1 MLAGNELAVGAS
13 FLLNYMLFPHKGV
26 IKIAISEYVMTD
38 MEILFDIGVML
49 FFLIVLT
56 LLVKPLGT
64 YMTNVFQDKQTIL
77 SPVLVPLENLIYK
90 AAGIKHDEEMDWEAY
105 AKTLL
110 LFNFLGL
117 LVLFLIL
124 LLQGMLPL
132 NPQGFPG
139 FPLDLAFNTAVSFV
153 TNTNWQ
159 AYSGESAASYLTQMS
174 GLAVQNFLSAATG
187 MCIAIALIR
196 GFTRHTSQSIGN
208 FWQDLTKSVLYIL
221 LPISIVAALLLV
233 SQGVIQNFNPYV
245 DSLVVQPFQTPDGQ
259 NISNQMFPMGT
270 IASQEAIKE
279 FGTNGGGPFNANS
292 AHPFENPT
300 PLTNFLEI
308 LLILLIP
315 FSLTY
320 TFGLFAGNT
329 RQGWALYAA
338 IMILF
343 IIFLGVIYW
352 SEYNGNPLV
361 QPGVIGPYME
371 GKEVRF
377 GIGSS
382 VLFAVST
389 TATSSGAVN
398 AMHDSL
404 TPIGGMVALL
414 LILLSEDVPGGVGS
428 GLYTILAFAI
438 IAVFIAGLMI
448 GRTPEYLGKKIE
460 VFEMWMSVLIV
471 LTSGVLVLIFVAVA
485 LVTYAGV
492 SSILNPGPHG
502 LSEVLY
508 AFASASNNNG
518 SAFAGLNANTLFYN
532 LLTAIAMLVG
542 RFVPAIAALAMA
554 GSLAKKKYIPP
565 SIGTLPTHQI
575 SFVLWL
581 AVVILIVGALTFFP
595 ALSLGPIVEHMIMY
609 AGQ

>member
-1 MLAGNELAVGAS
+1 
-13 FLLNYMLFPHKGV
+13 
-26 IKIAISEYVMTD
+26 MTA
-38 MEILFDIGVML
+38 MEIFFDIGMML

-56 LLVKPLGT
+56 LFVKPLGT
-64 YMTNVFQDKQTIL
+64 YMTNVFQNKRTLL
-77 SPVLVPLENLIYK
+77 SPILMPIEDLINK
-90 AAGIKHDEEMDWEAY
+90 VAGIKHDEEMDWKDY
-105 AKTLL
+105 AKAML
-110 LFNFLGL
+110 LFNGLGII
-117 LVLFLIL
+117 VLFLIL
-124 LLQGMLPL
+124 LLQGNLPL

-139 FPLDLAFNTAVSFV
+139 FSLDLALNTAVSFV

-159 AYSGESAASYLTQMS
+159 AYSGESAVSYLTQMS
-174 GLAVQNFLSAATG
+174 GLAVQNYLSAATG

-196 GFTRHTSQSIGN
+196 GFTRHTSQTIGN
-208 FWQDLTKSVLYIL
+208 FWQDMTKSVLYIL
-221 LPISIVAALLLV
+221 LPLSIIAALLLV
-233 SQGVIQNFNPYV
+233 SQGVIQNFDPYTNS
-245 DSLVVQPFQTPDGQ
+245 SLVQPFQTPDGQ
-259 NISNQMFPMGT
+259 SINNQILPMGPV
-270 IASQEAIKE
+270 ASQEAIKE
-279 FGTNGGGPFNANS
+279 LVTNGGGFFNANS

-320 TFGLFAGNT
+320 TFGRFTGNT
-329 RQGWALYAA
+329 RQGWALFTTM
-338 IMILF
+338 MILF
-343 IIFLGVIYW
+343 IVFLGVMYW
-352 SEYNGNPLV
+352 SEYSGNPLV
-361 QPGVIGPYME
+361 QELGVNGSYLE

-389 TATSSGAVN
+389 TATSTGAVN
-398 AMHDSL
+398 TMHDSL
-404 TPIGGMVALL
+404 TPIGGMVTML
-414 LILLSEDVPGGVGS
+414 LILLSEVVPGGVGS

-460 VFEMWMSVLIV
+460 VFEMWTSVLIV
-471 LTSGVLVLIFVAVA
+471 LTSGILVLLFVAVA
-485 LVTYAGV
+485 LVISAGF

-508 AFASASNNNG
+508 AFASVANNNG

-532 LLTAIAMLVG
+532 LLTAISMLIG

-575 SFVLWL
+575 TFVLWL

-595 ALSLGPIVEHMIMY
+595 ALSLGPIVEHMIMHG
-609 AGQ
+609 GQ

>member
-1 MLAGNELAVGAS
+1 
-13 FLLNYMLFPHKGV
+13 
-26 IKIAISEYVMTD
+26 MTA
-38 MEILFDIGVML
+38 MEIFFDIGMML
-49 FFLIVLT
+49 FFLIVLI

-64 YMTNVFQDKQTIL
+64 YITNVFQGKRTFL
-77 SPVLVPLENLIYK
+77 SPILMPLENLVYK
-90 AAGIKHDEEMDWEAY
+90 LAGIKHDEEMDWKDY
-105 AKTLL
+105 AKSLL
-110 LFNFLGL
+110 LFNSLGII
-117 LVLFLIL
+117 VLFLIL
-124 LLQGMLPL
+124 LFQGILPL
-132 NPQGFPG
+132 DPQGFPG
-139 FPLDLAFNTAVSFV
+139 FDLPLAFNTAVSFV

-159 AYSGESAASYLTQMS
+159 AYSGESAASYFTQMS

-187 MCIAIALIR
+187 LCIALALIR
-196 GFTRHTSQSIGN
+196 GFTRHTSQTIGN
-208 FWQDLTKSVLYIL
+208 FWQDMTKSVLYIL
-221 LPISIVAALLLV
+221 LPISIIAALLLV
-233 SQGVIQNFNPYV
+233 SQGVIQNFDPYANS
-245 DSLVVQPFQTPDGQ
+245 SLLQPIQTTDGQ
-259 NISNQMFPMGT
+259 NISNQMIPMGPV
-270 IASQEAIKE
+270 ASQEAIKE
-279 FGTNGGGPFNANS
+279 FGTNGGGFFNANS
-292 AHPFENPT
+292 AHPFENPN

-320 TFGLFAGNT
+320 TFGRFAGNT
-329 RQGWALYAA
+329 KQGWALFTA
-338 IMILF
+338 MMMLF
-343 IIFLGVIYW
+343 IIFLGVMYW
-352 SEYNGNPLV
+352 SEYSGNPLV
-361 QPGVIGPYME
+361 QNVSGSYME

-389 TATSSGAVN
+389 TATSTGAVN

-404 TPIGGMVALL
+404 TPIGGMVTML
-414 LILLSEDVPGGVGS
+414 LILLSEDIPGGVGS

-460 VFEMWMSVLIV
+460 VYEMWMSVLIV

-502 LSEVLY
+502 LSEILY
-508 AFASASNNNG
+508 AFASVSNNNG

-532 LLTAIAMLVG
+532 LVTAIAMLIG

-575 SFVLWL
+575 TFVLWL

-595 ALSLGPIVEHMIMY
+595 ALSLGPIVEHMIMH

>member
-1 MLAGNELAVGAS
+1 
-13 FLLNYMLFPHKGV
+13 
-26 IKIAISEYVMTD
+26 
-38 MEILFDIGVML
+38 ML
-49 FFLIVLT
+49 FFLMVLT
-56 LLVKPLGT
+56 LFVKPLGT
-64 YMTNVFQDKQTIL
+64 YMTNVFQDKRTFL
-77 SPVLVPLENLIYK
+77 SPVLEPIENLIYK
-90 AAGIKHDEEMDWEAY
+90 AAGIKQDEEMDWKEY
-105 AKTLL
+105 AKALL
-110 LFNFLGL
+110 LFNGLGII
-117 LVLFLIL
+117 VLFLIL

-187 MCIAIALIR
+187 LCIALALIR
-196 GFTRHTSQSIGN
+196 GFTRHTSQTIGN
-208 FWQDLTKSVLYIL
+208 FWQDMTKSVLYIL
-221 LPISIVAALLLV
+221 LPISIIAALLLV
-233 SQGVIQNFNPYV
+233 SQGVIQNFDPYANS
-245 DSLVVQPFQTPDGQ
+245 SLVQSFQTPDGQ
-259 NISNQMFPMGT
+259 NISNQMLPMGP

-279 FGTNGGGPFNANS
+279 LGTNGGGPFNANS
-292 AHPFENPT
+292 AHPFENPN

-308 LLILLIP
+308 LLILIIP

-320 TFGLFAGNT
+320 TFGRFAGNT
-329 RQGWALYAA
+329 RQGWALFTT
-338 IMILF
+338 MMMLF
-343 IIFLGVIYW
+343 IVFLGVMYW
-352 SEYNGNPLV
+352 SEYSGNPLV
-361 QPGVIGPYME
+361 QKLGVNGSYME

-377 GIGSS
+377 GIGGT

-389 TATSSGAVN
+389 TATSTGAVN

-404 TPIGGMVALL
+404 TPIGGMVPML
-414 LILLSEDVPGGVGS
+414 LILLSEDIPGGVGS

-502 LSEVLY
+502 LSEILY
-508 AFASASNNNG
+508 AFASVSNNNG

-532 LLTAIAMLVG
+532 LVTAIAMLIG
-542 RFVPAIAALAMA
+542 RFVPAVAALAMA

-575 SFVLWL
+575 TFVLWL
-581 AVVILIVGALTFFP
+581 AAVILIVGALTFFP
-595 ALSLGPIVEHMIMY
+595 ALSLGPIVEHMIMHG
-609 AGQ
+609 GQ

>member
-1 MLAGNELAVGAS
+1 ML
-13 FLLNYMLFPHKGV
+13 
-26 IKIAISEYVMTD
+26 I
-38 MEILFDIGVML
+38 MEILFDIGGML
-49 FFLIVLT
+49 LFLTFLT

-64 YMTNVFQDKQTIL
+64 YITNVYQGKRTFL
-77 SPVLVPLENLIYK
+77 SPVLVPLEALIYK
-90 AAGIKHDEEMDWEAY
+90 ATDVKQDEEMDWKDY
-105 AKTLL
+105 AKALL
-110 LFNFLGL
+110 LFNGLGL
-117 LVLFLIL
+117 IVLFSIL
-124 LLQGMLPL
+124 LLQGILPL

-159 AYSGESAASYLTQMS
+159 AYSGESTASYLTQMS

-196 GFTRHTSQSIGN
+196 GFTRHTSQTIGN
-208 FWQDLTKSVLYIL
+208 FWQDMTKSVLYIL
-221 LPISIVAALLLV
+221 LPISIIAALLLV
-233 SQGVIQNFNPYV
+233 SQGVIQNFDPYTNS
-245 DSLVVQPFQTPDGQ
+245 SLLQSFQTPDGQ
-259 NISNQMFPMGT
+259 SIKNQMLPMGPV
-270 IASQEAIKE
+270 ASQEAIKE
-279 FGTNGGGPFNANS
+279 FGTNGGGFFNANS

-300 PLTNFLEI
+300 PLTDFLEI

-329 RQGWALYAA
+329 RQGWTLFTT
-338 IMILF
+338 IMMLF
-343 IIFLGVIYW
+343 IIFLGVMYW

-361 QPGVIGPYME
+361 QPGVNGSYME

-377 GIGSS
+377 GIGGS

-398 AMHDSL
+398 TMHDSL
-404 TPIGGMVALL
+404 TPIGGMVTML
-414 LILLSEDVPGGVGS
+414 LILLGEVLPGGVGS

-460 VFEMWMSVLIV
+460 VFEMRMSVLIV
-471 LTSGVLVLIFVAVA
+471 LTSGILVLIFVSVTLVA
-485 LVTYAGV
+485 YAGI

-532 LLTAIAMLVG
+532 LLTAIAMLIG
-542 RFVPAIAALAMA
+542 RFVPAVAALAMA
-554 GSLAKKKYIPP
+554 GSLANKKYIPP

-575 SFVLWL
+575 TFVLWL

-595 ALSLGPIVEHMIMY
+595 ALSLGPIVEHMIMNS
-609 AGQ
+609 GQ

>member
-1 MLAGNELAVGAS
+1 MT
-13 FLLNYMLFPHKGV
+13 YMGIF
-26 IKIAISEYVMTD
+26 
-38 MEILFDIGVML
+38 FDIGGML

-64 YMTNVFQDKQTIL
+64 YMTNVFQNKLTLL
-77 SPVLVPLENLIYK
+77 SPILIPLENLIYK
-90 AAGIKHDEEMDWEAY
+90 AAGVKHDEEMDWKDY
-105 AKTLL
+105 AKTML
-110 LFNFLGL
+110 LFNGLGL
-117 LVLFLIL
+117 IILFLIL
-124 LLQGMLPL
+124 LLQGILPL

-159 AYSGESAASYLTQMS
+159 AYSGESMASYLTQMS
-174 GLAVQNFLSAATG
+174 GLAVQNFFSAATG

-196 GFTRHTSQSIGN
+196 GFTRHTSQTIGN
-208 FWQDLTKSVLYIL
+208 FWQDMTKSVLYIL
-221 LPISIVAALLLV
+221 LPISMVAALLLV
-233 SQGVIQNFNPYV
+233 SQGVIQNFDPYANS
-245 DSLVVQPFQTPDGQ
+245 SLVQSFQTSDGQ
-259 NISNQMFPMGT
+259 NINNQMLPMGPV
-270 IASQEAIKE
+270 ASQEAIKE
-279 FGTNGGGPFNANS
+279 FGTNGGGFFNANS
-292 AHPFENPT
+292 AHPFENPS
-300 PLTNFLEI
+300 PLTDFLEI

-320 TFGLFAGNT
+320 TFGRFTGNT
-329 RQGWALYAA
+329 RQGWALYAT
-338 IMILF
+338 IMMLF
-343 IIFLGVIYW
+343 LIFLGVMYW

-361 QPGVIGPYME
+361 QKLGINGSYME

-382 VLFAVST
+382 VIFAVST
-389 TATSSGAVN
+389 TATSTGAVN
-398 AMHDSL
+398 TMHDSL
-404 TPIGGMVALL
+404 TPIGGMVTML
-414 LILLSEDVPGGVGS
+414 LILLGEVLPGGVGS

-448 GRTPEYLGKKIE
+448 GRTPEYLGKKVE

-471 LTSGVLVLIFVAVA
+471 LTSGILVLIFVSIA
-485 LVTYAGV
+485 LITYAGI

-502 LSEVLY
+502 LSEILY

-532 LLTAIAMLVG
+532 LVTAIAMIIG
-542 RFVPAIAALAMA
+542 RFVPAVAALAMA
-554 GSLAKKKYIPP
+554 GSLAKKKYVPP

-575 SFVLWL
+575 TFVLWL

>member
-1 MLAGNELAVGAS
+1 
-13 FLLNYMLFPHKGV
+13 
-26 IKIAISEYVMTD
+26 
-38 MEILFDIGVML
+38 MEIFLDIGWML
-49 FFLIVLT
+49 FFLTVLT
-56 LLVKPLGT
+56 LLIKPLGT
-64 YMTNVFQDKQTIL
+64 YMTGIYQGKRTFL
-77 SPVLVPLENLIYK
+77 SPVLAPLETVIYK
-90 AAGIKHDEEMDWEAY
+90 AAGVKHDEEMDWKDY
-105 AKTLL
+105 AKALL
-110 LFNFLGL
+110 LFNGLGL
-117 LVLFLIL
+117 IVLFLIL

-132 NPQGFPG
+132 NPQRFPG
-139 FPLDLAFNTAVSFV
+139 FSLYLALNTAVSFV

-159 AYSGESAASYLTQMS
+159 AYSGEITASYLTQMS

-187 MCIAIALIR
+187 MSIAVALIR
-196 GFTRHTSQSIGN
+196 GFTRHTSRTIGN
-208 FWQDLTKSVLYIL
+208 FWLDMTKSVLYIL
-221 LPISIVAALLLV
+221 LPISIIAALLLV
-233 SQGVIQNFNPYV
+233 SQGVIQNLNPYTNS
-245 DSLVVQPFQTPDGQ
+245 SLVQPFQMPDGQ
-259 NISNQMFPMGT
+259 SINSQTLPMGPV
-270 IASQEAIKE
+270 ASQEAIKE
-279 FGTNGGGPFNANS
+279 FGTNGGGFFNANS

-300 PLTNFLEI
+300 PFTNFLEI

-320 TFGLFAGNT
+320 TFGRFAGNT
-329 RQGWALYAA
+329 RQGWALFTT
-338 IMILF
+338 MMMLF
-343 IIFLGVIYW
+343 IVFLGVMYW

-361 QPGVIGPYME
+361 QLSVNGSYME
-371 GKEVRF
+371 GKEFRF
-377 GIGSS
+377 GIGGS

-398 AMHDSL
+398 TMHDSL
-404 TPIGGMVALL
+404 TPLGGMVPML
-414 LILLSEDVPGGVGS
+414 LILLGEVVPGGAGS

-448 GRTPEYLGKKIE
+448 GRTPEYLGKKVE

-471 LTSGVLVLIFVAVA
+471 LTSGILVLLFVAVA
-485 LVTYAGV
+485 LVTYAGI

-532 LLTAIAMLVG
+532 LLTAIAMIIG
-542 RFVPAIAALAMA
+542 RFVPAVAALAMA

-575 SFVLWL
+575 TFVIWL

>member
-1 MLAGNELAVGAS
+1 M
-13 FLLNYMLFPHKGV
+13 P
-26 IKIAISEYVMTD
+26 I
-38 MEILFDIGVML
+38 MEILFDVGGM
-49 FFLIVLT
+49 FFLLIVLT

-64 YMTNVFQDKQTIL
+64 YMTNVFQDKQNVL
-77 SPVLVPLENLIYK
+77 SPILMPLENLIYK
-90 AAGIKHDEEMDWEAY
+90 AAGIKPDEEMDWKDY
-105 AKTLL
+105 AKTLV
-110 LFNFLGL
+110 LFNGLGL
-117 LVLFLIL
+117 IVLFLIL

-159 AYSGESAASYLTQMS
+159 AYSGESTASYLTQMS

-187 MCIAIALIR
+187 LCIAIALIR
-196 GFTRHTSQSIGN
+196 GFTWHTSQTIGN
-208 FWQDLTKSVLYIL
+208 FWQDMTKSILYIL
-221 LPISIVAALLLV
+221 LPISIIAALLLV
-233 SQGVIQNFNPYV
+233 SQGVIQNFDPYTTS
-245 DSLVVQPFQTPDGQ
+245 SLLQPIQTPDGQ
-259 NISNQMFPMGT
+259 IISNQMIPMGPV
-270 IASQEAIKE
+270 ASQEAIKE
-279 FGTNGGGPFNANS
+279 FGTNGGGFFNANS

-300 PLTNFLEI
+300 PLTNYLEI
-308 LLILLIP
+308 LLILIIP

-320 TFGLFAGNT
+320 TFGRFAGNT
-329 RQGWALYAA
+329 RQGWALFTT
-338 IMILF
+338 IMMLF
-343 IIFLGVIYW
+343 IIFLGVMYW

-361 QPGVIGPYME
+361 QKLGVNGSYIE

-377 GIGSS
+377 GIGGS

-389 TATSSGAVN
+389 TATSTGAVN
-398 AMHDSL
+398 TMHASL
-404 TPIGGMVALL
+404 TPIGGMVTML
-414 LILLSEDVPGGVGS
+414 LILLGEVLPGGVGS

-448 GRTPEYLGKKIE
+448 GRTPEYLGKKVE

-471 LTSGVLVLIFVAVA
+471 LTSGILVLIFVSIA
-485 LVTYAGV
+485 LVTYAGI

-502 LSEVLY
+502 LSEILY

-518 SAFAGLNANTLFYN
+518 SAFAGLNANTIFYN
-532 LLTAIAMLVG
+532 LVTAIAMLIG
-542 RFVPAIAALAMA
+542 RFVPAVAALAMA
-554 GSLAKKKYIPP
+554 GSLSKKKYIPP
-565 SIGTLPTHQI
+565 GIGTLPTHQI
-575 SFVLWL
+575 TFVLWL

>member
-1 MLAGNELAVGAS
+1 
-13 FLLNYMLFPHKGV
+13 
-26 IKIAISEYVMTD
+26 
-38 MEILFDIGVML
+38 MEIFFDIGGML
-49 FFLIVLT
+49 FLLTVLT
-56 LLVKPLGT
+56 LLIKPLGT
-64 YMTNVFQDKQTIL
+64 YMTNVYQGKPAL
-77 SPVLVPLENLIYK
+77 LNPVLLPLENLIYK
-90 AAGIKHDEEMDWEAY
+90 AANVKHDEEMDWKDY
-105 AKTLL
+105 AKALL

-117 LVLFLIL
+117 IVLFLIL
-124 LLQGMLPL
+124 LLQGILPL

-139 FPLDLAFNTAVSFV
+139 FPLPLAVNTAVSFV

-187 MCIAIALIR
+187 LCIAIALIR
-196 GFTRHTSQSIGN
+196 GFTRHTSQTIGN
-208 FWQDLTKSVLYIL
+208 FWQDMTKSVLYIL
-221 LPISIVAALLLV
+221 LPISIIAALLLV
-233 SQGVIQNFNPYV
+233 SQGVIQNFDPYTNS
-245 DSLVVQPFQTPDGQ
+245 SLVQPFQTPDGQ
-259 NISNQMFPMGT
+259 RTTNQMLPMGPV
-270 IASQEAIKE
+270 ASQEAIKE
-279 FGTNGGGPFNANS
+279 FGTNGGGFFNANS

-320 TFGLFAGNT
+320 TFGRFAGNT
-329 RQGWALYAA
+329 RQGWALFTT
-338 IMILF
+338 IMMLF
-343 IIFLGVIYW
+343 IIFLGVMYW

-361 QPGVIGPYME
+361 QKLGINGSYME
-371 GKEVRF
+371 GKEGRF
-377 GIGSS
+377 GIGGS

-398 AMHDSL
+398 TMHDSL
-404 TPIGGMVALL
+404 TPIGGMVAML
-414 LILLSEDVPGGVGS
+414 LILLGEVIPGGVGS

-471 LTSGVLVLIFVAVA
+471 LTSGVLVLIFVSVA
-485 LVTYAGV
+485 LVTNAGI

-532 LLTAIAMLVG
+532 LLTAIAMLIG
-542 RFVPAIAALAMA
+542 RFVPAVAALAMA

-565 SIGTLPTHQI
+565 GNGTLPTHQI
-575 SFVLWL
+575 TFVLWL

>member
-1 MLAGNELAVGAS
+1 M
-13 FLLNYMLFPHKGV
+13 P
-26 IKIAISEYVMTD
+26 I
-38 MEILFDIGVML
+38 MEILFDIGGML

-56 LLVKPLGT
+56 LLVKPFGT
-64 YMTNVFQDKQTIL
+64 YITNVYQGKRTFL
-77 SPVLVPLENLIYK
+77 SPVLAPLENLVYK
-90 AAGIKHDEEMDWEAY
+90 VAGIKHDEEMDWKDY
-105 AKTLL
+105 AKAML
-110 LFNFLGL
+110 LFNGLGII
-117 LVLFLIL
+117 VLFLIL
-124 LLQGMLPL
+124 LLQGILPL

-139 FPLDLAFNTAVSFV
+139 FSLDLAFNTAISFV

-174 GLAVQNFLSAATG
+174 GLAVQNFFSAATG
-187 MCIAIALIR
+187 LCIALALIR
-196 GFTRHTSQSIGN
+196 GFTRHTSQTIGN
-208 FWQDLTKSVLYIL
+208 FWQDMTKSVLYIL
-221 LPISIVAALLLV
+221 LPISIIAALLLV
-233 SQGVIQNFNPYV
+233 SQGVIQNFDPYTNS
-245 DSLVVQPFQTPDGQ
+245 SLLQPIQTPDGQ
-259 NISNQMFPMGT
+259 SVSNQMLPMGPV
-270 IASQEAIKE
+270 ASQEAIKE
-279 FGTNGGGPFNANS
+279 FGTNGGGFFNANS

-320 TFGLFAGNT
+320 TFGRFAGNT
-329 RQGWALYAA
+329 RQGWALFTT
-338 IMILF
+338 MMMLF
-343 IIFLGVIYW
+343 IVFLGVMYW

-361 QPGVIGPYME
+361 QPGVNGSYME

-389 TATSSGAVN
+389 TATSTGAVN
-398 AMHDSL
+398 TMHDSL
-404 TPIGGMVALL
+404 TPIGGMVTML
-414 LILLSEDVPGGVGS
+414 LILLGEVIPGGVGS

-471 LTSGVLVLIFVAVA
+471 LTSGILVLIFVSVA
-485 LVTYAGV
+485 LVTYAGI

-502 LSEVLY
+502 LSEILY
-508 AFASASNNNG
+508 AFASVSNNNG

-532 LLTAIAMLVG
+532 LVTAIAMLIG
-542 RFVPAIAALAMA
+542 RFVPAVAALALA

-565 SIGTLPTHQI
+565 GIGTLPTHQI
-575 SFVLWL
+575 LFVLWL
-581 AVVILIVGALTFFP
+581 AFVILIVGALTFFP
-595 ALSLGPIVEHMIMY
+595 ALSLGPIVEHMIMR

>member
-1 MLAGNELAVGAS
+1 M
-13 FLLNYMLFPHKGV
+13 P
-26 IKIAISEYVMTD
+26 I
-38 MEILFDIGVML
+38 MEILFDIGGML
-49 FFLIVLT
+49 FFLTILT

-64 YMTNVFQDKQTIL
+64 YMTNVFQNKRTLL
-77 SPVLVPLENLIYK
+77 SPILMPIEDVIYK
-90 AAGIKHDEEMDWEAY
+90 VAGIKHDEEMDWKDY
-105 AKTLL
+105 AKALL
-110 LFNFLGL
+110 LFNGLGII
-117 LVLFLIL
+117 VLFLIL
-124 LLQGMLPL
+124 LLQGILPL

-139 FPLDLAFNTAVSFV
+139 FSLDLAFNTAISFV

-174 GLAVQNFLSAATG
+174 GLAVQNFFSAATG
-187 MCIAIALIR
+187 LCIALALIR
-196 GFTRHTSQSIGN
+196 GFTRHTSQTIGN
-208 FWQDLTKSVLYIL
+208 FWQNMTKSILYIL
-221 LPISIVAALLLV
+221 LPISIIAALLLV
-233 SQGVIQNFNPYV
+233 SQGVIQNFNPYTNS
-245 DSLVVQPFQTPDGQ
+245 SLLQPIQTPDGQ
-259 NISNQMFPMGT
+259 SVSNQMLPMGPV
-270 IASQEAIKE
+270 ASQEAIKE
-279 FGTNGGGPFNANS
+279 FGTNGGGFFNANS

-308 LLILLIP
+308 LLILIIP

-320 TFGLFAGNT
+320 TFGRFAGNT
-329 RQGWALYAA
+329 RQGWALFTT
-338 IMILF
+338 MMMLF
-343 IIFLGVIYW
+343 IVFLGVMYW

-361 QPGVIGPYME
+361 QPGVNGSYME

-389 TATSSGAVN
+389 TATSTGAVN
-398 AMHDSL
+398 TMHDSL
-404 TPIGGMVALL
+404 TPIGGMVTML
-414 LILLSEDVPGGVGS
+414 LILLGEVIPGGVGS

-448 GRTPEYLGKKIE
+448 GRTPEYLGKKVE

-471 LTSGVLVLIFVAVA
+471 LTSGILVLIFVSIA

-508 AFASASNNNG
+508 AFASVSNNNG

-532 LLTAIAMLVG
+532 LLTAIAMLIG

-565 SIGTLPTHQI
+565 GIGTLPTHQI
-575 SFVLWL
+575 LFVLWL
-581 AVVILIVGALTFFP
+581 AFVILIVGALTFFP
-595 ALSLGPIVEHMIMY
+595 ALSLGPIVEHMIMR

>member
-1 MLAGNELAVGAS
+1 M
-13 FLLNYMLFPHKGV
+13 P
-26 IKIAISEYVMTD
+26 D
-38 MEILFDIGVML
+38 MEIFFDIGGML

-56 LLVKPLGT
+56 LLVKPVGT
-64 YMTNVFQDKQTIL
+64 YITNVYQGKRTLL

-90 AAGIKHDEEMDWEAY
+90 AAGIKHDEEMDWKDY
-105 AKTLL
+105 ATALL
-110 LFNFLGL
+110 LFNGLGII
-117 LVLFLIL
+117 VLSLIL
-124 LLQGMLPL
+124 LLQGILPL

-139 FPLDLAFNTAVSFV
+139 FSLDLALNTAVSFV

-159 AYSGESAASYLTQMS
+159 AYSGESEASYLTQMS

-187 MCIAIALIR
+187 LCVALALIR
-196 GFTRHTSQSIGN
+196 GFTRHTSQTIGN
-208 FWQDLTKSVLYIL
+208 FWQDMTKSVLYIL
-221 LPISIVAALLLV
+221 LPVAIIASLLLV
-233 SQGVIQNFNPYV
+233 SQGAIQNFDPYANI
-245 DSLVVQPFQTPDGQ
+245 SLVQSFLTPDGQ
-259 NISNQMFPMGT
+259 SISNQMLPMGPV
-270 IASQEAIKE
+270 ASQEAIKE
-279 FGTNGGGPFNANS
+279 FGTNGGGFFNANS

-308 LLILLIP
+308 LLLLLIP

-320 TFGLFAGNT
+320 TFGRFAGNT
-329 RQGWALYAA
+329 RQGWAIFAA
-338 IMILF
+338 MMLLF
-343 IIFLGVIYW
+343 IVFLGVMYW
-352 SEYNGNPLV
+352 SEYSGNPLV
-361 QPGVIGPYME
+361 QPGVNGSYME

-377 GIGSS
+377 GIGGT

-389 TATSSGAVN
+389 TATSTGAVN

-404 TPIGGMVALL
+404 TPIGGMVTML
-414 LILLSEDVPGGVGS
+414 LILLSEVVPGGVGS

-460 VFEMWMSVLIV
+460 VFEMWTSVLIV
-471 LTSGVLVLIFVAVA
+471 LTSGILVLIFVSIA
-485 LVTYAGV
+485 LVISAGI

-508 AFASASNNNG
+508 AFASVSNNNG

-532 LLTAIAMLVG
+532 LSTAIAMLIG

-554 GSLAKKKYIPP
+554 GSLSKKKYIPP

-575 SFVLWL
+575 TFVLWL

-595 ALSLGPIVEHMIMY
+595 ALSLGPIVEHMIMH

>member
-1 MLAGNELAVGAS
+1 MPGIGI
-13 FLLNYMLFPHKGV
+13 F
-26 IKIAISEYVMTD
+26 
-38 MEILFDIGVML
+38 FDIGGML
-49 FFLIVLT
+49 FLLIVLT
-56 LLVKPLGT
+56 LLVKPLGA
-64 YMTNVFQDKQTIL
+64 YMTNVYQGKHNLL
-77 SPVLVPLENLIYK
+77 SPILMPLENLIYK
-90 AAGIKHDEEMDWEAY
+90 AAGIKRDEEMDWKDY
-105 AKTLL
+105 ATAVL
-110 LFNFLGL
+110 LFNGLGL
-117 LVLFLIL
+117 IVLFLIL
-124 LLQGMLPL
+124 LLQGVLPL
-132 NPQGFPG
+132 NPQGLSG
-139 FPLDLAFNTAVSFV
+139 FSLPLAFNTAVSFV

-159 AYSGESAASYLTQMS
+159 AYSGESTASYLTQML

-187 MCIAIALIR
+187 ICIAIALIR
-196 GFTRHTSQSIGN
+196 GFTRHTSQTIGN
-208 FWQDLTKSVLYIL
+208 FWQDMTKSVLYIL
-221 LPISIVAALLLV
+221 LPISIIAALLLV
-233 SQGVIQNFNPYV
+233 SQGVIQNFNPYTN
-245 DSLVVQPFQTPDGQ
+245 SPLLQSFQTLDRQ
-259 NISNQMFPMGT
+259 SIDNQMLPMGPV
-270 IASQEAIKE
+270 ASQEAIKE
-279 FGTNGGGPFNANS
+279 FGTNGGGFFNANS

-320 TFGLFAGNT
+320 TFGRFAGNT
-329 RQGWALYAA
+329 RQGWALFTT
-338 IMILF
+338 MMMLF
-343 IIFLGVIYW
+343 VVFLGVMYL
-352 SEYNGNPLV
+352 SEYSSNPLV
-361 QPGVIGPYME
+361 QRLGVNGSYME

-377 GIGSS
+377 GIGGS

-398 AMHDSL
+398 TIHDSL
-404 TPIGGMVALL
+404 TPLGGMVPLL
-414 LILLSEDVPGGVGS
+414 LILLGEVVPGGVGS

-460 VFEMWMSVLIV
+460 VFEMRMSVLIV
-471 LTSGVLVLIFVAVA
+471 LTSGILVLLFVAVA

-502 LSEVLY
+502 LSEVFY

-532 LLTAIAMLVG
+532 LLTALAMLVG
-542 RFVPAIAALAMA
+542 RFVPAVAALAMA

-575 SFVLWL
+575 LFVLWL
-581 AVVILIVGALTFFP
+581 AFVILIVGALTFFP
-595 ALSLGPIVEHMIMY
+595 ALSLGPIVEHVIMH